1 MSFLSVLFSFHYSPP
16 PYLRESGYICVGGN
30 STSIVPD
37 KCVLGSV
44 SLSMD
49 FDSYSSDLDANT
61 LFTPHTKYQYSVALG
76 WSGWDM
82 TGRHSGGNAI
92 NMTLGS
98 SALALGTCSSAS
110 HCCNNTFGQMIGGL
124 SE

>member
-1 MSFLSVLFSFHYSPP
+1 LSFSFLSLTHS
-16 PYLRESGYICVGGN
+16 ESGYICVGGN
-30 STSIVPD
+30 STSVVPD

-61 LFTPHTKYQYSVALG
+61 LFAPHTKYQYSVALG
-76 WSGWDM
+76 WAGWDM
-82 TGRHSGGNAI
+82 TGRYSGGNAM

-98 SALALGTCSSAS
+98 SALTLATCASAS
-110 HCCNNTFGQMIGGL
+110 QGCCDGTFGKMIGGL
-124 SE
+124 SK